1 MEMLGLADPFGS
13 SEIPIY
19 CLNVTYPLIPE
30 EVKDFCAGKK
40 AVLIVEEGQPEFIE
54 HELNTLVRRAELN
67 TRIVGTDTLPRAG
80 ADSAPVIRHRI
91 GNVLRDRAPAAAPAV
106 EYGEKVSGWGKQW

>member
-67 TRIVGTDTLPRAG
+67 TRIVGKDTRSEEHTSELQSLMRISYAVFCLQKQNTNTTTETCTTPRIKI
-80 ADSAPVIRHRI
+80 V
-91 GNVLRDRAPAAAPAV
+91 
-106 EYGEKVSGWGKQW
+106 